1 MRKWEKISAMINS
14 FDSWKGTFFCDHQW
28 YVESGNSYEAFDPE
42 LVELVVGR
50 YWLFFCLTLH
60 ERALDYCTLYGSHL
74 DLGLDP
80 PPSLFFCSGRR
91 A

>member
-50 YWLFFCLTLH
+50 YWLFFRLTLH

-80 PPSLFFCSGRR
+80 LPFLLQW
-91 A
+91 

>member
-1 MRKWEKISAMINS
+1 MGKDFGYDNS

-50 YWLFFCLTLH
+50 YWLF
-60 ERALDYCTLYGSHL
+60 
-74 DLGLDP
+74 
-80 PPSLFFCSGRR
+80 LFNI